1 MAMLNKAYIKNI
13 IVAVAVMVG
22 VALPLIFKNQ
32 YIIHIFIAM
41 MIWSI
46 MALGIRVVLISGH
59 LNVAQASFMGIGA
72 YASGVL
78 AVKLGWSF
86 WFCLPAAGLIAAF
99 LALLIG
105 FPTLRIK
112 GAYFVIVT
120 IGLSEVCRNVWMMGD
135 KLFGGPQ
142 GLLGIPTPDP
152 VKLGSLEIMFYSK
165 VEFFYLAF
173 ILFLLTVFILYR
185 FEKSRAG
192 LILNSIRQQD
202 LLTECLGIK
211 IMKYKLA
218 AFVLGAFFAG
228 LGGAFWAHYFTYCSP
243 WDFTLHNSFT
253 MLMYVMI
260 GGLGSILGPIVGC
273 VVMIATEE
281 VLRPFKEFVPLIM
294 GTILILILLFFPGGL
309 VAIPQRLIKGFR
321 RIT

>member
-1 MAMLNKAYIKNI
+1 MLNKAYIKNI